1 MLTRFNG
8 DLLMEQLA
16 YEEIDLRKYVRVLF
30 KNRLWILAAVVVC
43 AAAAMGASF
52 AMSPML

>member
-30 KNRLWILAAVVVC
+30 KNWLWILAAVVVC
-43 AAAAMGASF
+43 AGCAR
-52 AMSPML
+52 